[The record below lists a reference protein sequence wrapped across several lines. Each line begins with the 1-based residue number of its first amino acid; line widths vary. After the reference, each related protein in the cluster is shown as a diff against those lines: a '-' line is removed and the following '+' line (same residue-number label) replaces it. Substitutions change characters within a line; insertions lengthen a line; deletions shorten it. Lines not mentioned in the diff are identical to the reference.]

1 MKFTRL
7 DIPDII
13 IFEPNQYQD
22 ARGYFMESYNKKIF
36 DDILG
41 FSVEFVQDNHSLSL
55 KDTLRGLH
63 YQAKP
68 MAQGKLVRVIRG
80 EVLDVAVD
88 MRKESKFYGQW
99 IKETLSH
106 KNNKQMWIPPGFAHG
121 FLTISTEAEFLYK
134 TTNFYSPQ
142 HERCIKWNDEDLSI
156 DWGAAGLMP
165 DLSTKDLEGVSF
177 KNADE

>member
-13 IFEPNQYQD
+13 IFEPKQYQD
-22 ARGYFMESYNKKIF
+22 TRGYFMESYNKKIF

-106 KNNKQMWIPPGFAHG
+106 KITYN
-121 FLTISTEAEFLYK
+121 
-134 TTNFYSPQ
+134 
-142 HERCIKWNDEDLSI
+142 
-156 DWGAAGLMP
+156 
-165 DLSTKDLEGVSF
+165 
-177 KNADE
+177 